1 MTSSGALL
9 RNARA
14 VTGFLAGLAIAVLS
28 TGPAAAE
35 AGTFSANYSI
45 SIAGIP
51 IGKAAAESRFN
62 GSRYTLTING
72 FTSGVSRLVS
82 DATANL
88 ASNGSIYGSRVLP
101 VSYRLDTVDGGHV
114 SSIEIRMNGGTV
126 TNVKAVPEPRES
138 PDRVPLNGRDKQNV
152 VDPLSA
158 LILPAPGV
166 GNMTAEKAC
175 DRTVRVFDGWQRFD
189 VRLSFKR
196 QREIKGPDGSYSGP
210 VYVCGA
216 RFIPVAGHVP
226 KRVKS
231 LANNKSIEI
240 WLAPISDMSLLV
252 PYSIQLSIPLGT
264 LVVRANR
271 LTFGPPSERAA
282 AE

>member
-1 MTSSGALL
+1 VTTKDALF

-14 VTGFLAGLAIAVLS
+14 VAGLIAGLAIAGYS
-28 TGPAAAE
+28 AGAGAAE
-35 AGTFSANYSI
+35 TGSFSANYSI

-51 IGKAAAESRFN
+51 IGRAAAESRFN

-72 FTSGVSRLVS
+72 FTSGISRLVS

-101 VSYRLDTVDGGHV
+101 ASYRLDTVDGGRV

-126 TNVKAVPEPRES
+126 TNVTAVPEMRES
-138 PDRVPLNGRDKQNV
+138 PDRVPLNGKDKQNV

-166 GNMTAEKAC
+166 GKMTAEEAC
-175 DRTVRVFDGWQRFD
+175 DRTVRIFDGWQRFD

-196 QREIKGPDGSYSGP
+196 QREIKGPDGAYSGP

-240 WLAPISDMSLLV
+240 WLAPVSDMSLLV
-252 PYSIQLSIPLGT
+252 PYSIQLNIQIGT
-264 LVVRANR
+264 LVVRANY
-271 LTFGPPSERAA
+271 LKFGPPSERAA